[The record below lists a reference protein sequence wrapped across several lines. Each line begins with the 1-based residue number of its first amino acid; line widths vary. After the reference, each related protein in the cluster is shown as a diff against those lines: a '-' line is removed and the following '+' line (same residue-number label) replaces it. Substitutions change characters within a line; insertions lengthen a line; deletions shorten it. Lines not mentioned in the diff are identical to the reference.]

1 MIMSSPFDERIY
13 REARIALV
21 HVIDG
26 ARYQLE
32 AVHRRP
38 NGELDDTFKKAHD
51 ELIEHLRE
59 EMEAA
64 RTFGDMEA
72 NEEGFGEPVSSLE

>member
-1 MIMSSPFDERIY
+1 MITTSPFDERIY

-38 NGELDDTFKKAHD
+38 NGELDDTYEKAHD
-51 ELIEHLRE
+51 DLITYGGMSRVI
-59 EMEAA
+59 A
-64 RTFGDMEA
+64 
-72 NEEGFGEPVSSLE
+72 

>member
-1 MIMSSPFDERIY
+1 MLKSEIDERIY
-13 REARIALV
+13 REARIALLHIV
-21 HVIDG
+21 DG

-32 AVHRRP
+32 AAHRRP
-38 NGELDDTFKKAHD
+38 DGTLDEDFNESHD

-59 EMEAA
+59 EMEAVG
-64 RTFGDMEA
+64 TFKDMEA